1 MPVVGKDT
9 TLSEKA
15 EKTRNPKESLADE
28 IYKDIFESN
37 KQLENDKIAQKIVLS
52 GQEGLGKTS
61 LALALMVA
69 DLEEDEK
76 IVYIGI
82 DNSGSEIINNFF
94 TKELHAGQILPF
106 NPDSRTH
113 NDKGVLVRDEER
125 VLEKVT
131 TTSGVIKNAIDE
143 GIKVRGVIVD
153 GISFLLEY
161 AEAKMRMERNLD
173 ADSGTQLNL
182 WKIRAKFFRE
192 FTSAYMALDIPVI
205 FVSHEDFAPEFTEV
219 GKQLASVKKRLIE
232 ECGVR
237 ILLSQQT
244 NSENNH
250 VQDYKA
256 TIKKNRSNGRIIGK
270 TSTFMSINVEKGII
284 ETHYDELK
292 DLIFPQIDEVEN
304 EE

>member
-113 NDKGVLVRDEER
+113 NDKGVLGRDEER

-237 ILLSQQT
+237 ILLS
-244 NSENNH
+244 
-250 VQDYKA
+250 
-256 TIKKNRSNGRIIGK
+256 
-270 TSTFMSINVEKGII
+270 
-284 ETHYDELK
+284 
-292 DLIFPQIDEVEN
+292 
-304 EE
+304 